1 MALAAVNK
9 PNFFILGAAKSG
21 TTSLY
26 FYLKQHPEIFM
37 TAVKE
42 PSFFCN
48 GFQVIKNPI
57 HYFRLFEPVT
67 TEKAIGEASHVY
79 MSNPPTARVLKGLFP
94 DAKFIVILR
103 NPAERAYSL
112 YHHMRREGL
121 EHSKTFEEALDLEEK
136 RLNSESFRN
145 HCPQY
150 LYNYMYFRSG
160 LYGSQL
166 QRYFSLFGQKAFH
179 VLTLDMLETDPICE
193 VQKIYQFLG
202 VSPDFSPSL
211 ALHNEGTMTARIP
224 SLQYLARKINK
235 PRMLRDASLR
245 LMNAIN
251 MSPTEAMNPETRE
264 NLLQRYS
271 NDLKVLHKLT
281 GIRF

>member
-1 MALAAVNK
+1 
-9 PNFFILGAAKSG
+9 
-21 TTSLY
+21 
-26 FYLKQHPEIFM
+26 
-37 TAVKE
+37 
-42 PSFFCN
+42 
-48 GFQVIKNPI
+48 
-57 HYFRLFEPVT
+57 
-67 TEKAIGEASHVY
+67 
-79 MSNPPTARVLKGLFP
+79 
-94 DAKFIVILR
+94 
-103 NPAERAYSL
+103 
-112 YHHMRREGL
+112 
-121 EHSKTFEEALDLEEK
+121 
-136 RLNSESFRN
+136 
-145 HCPQY
+145 
-150 LYNYMYFRSG
+150 MYFRSG